1 MHTEDA
7 EGINLT
13 HLSPPV
19 RSWVYIGGLGKV
31 MSKESAPPMLTC
43 LSIHQQLWINR
54 WIMGIVLWRLIHLII
69 LHMLFLSLLVK
80 GWMDRR
86 SRKMHYPSGHLSY
99 QLFPNFEMQVSVKLV
114 TVSWDSSYH
123 LQTFLFPTVG
133 KKEKRKR
140 KAEGKSCL
148 LVRPFVTFVPS
159 VSPCHSTGVSLRVRP
174 GVQECGKEKFPAPTE
189 LTHELITS

>member
-1 MHTEDA
+1 MKAMSSSHSFVTLRHPLRLWVTSLLIFSLLNPGSAHRRAVGSDTEDA

-69 LHMLFLSLLVK
+69 LHMLFLSFTFYLSFLF
-80 GWMDRR
+80 
-86 SRKMHYPSGHLSY
+86 YPS
-99 QLFPNFEMQVSVKLV
+99 
-114 TVSWDSSYH
+114 
-123 LQTFLFPTVG
+123 FLFLSNVG
-133 KKEKRKR
+133 
-140 KAEGKSCL
+140 S
-148 LVRPFVTFVPS
+148 
-159 VSPCHSTGVSLRVRP
+159 
-174 GVQECGKEKFPAPTE
+174 
-189 LTHELITS
+189 I

>member
-1 MHTEDA
+1 MGRCSPCSTTVLRLYRHLLPSRSRNTVVDGEPVAARCSFLSFLAAGRLLTRADTRLRDTEDA

-69 LHMLFLSLLVK
+69 LHMLFLS
-80 GWMDRR
+80 
-86 SRKMHYPSGHLSY
+86 
-99 QLFPNFEMQVSVKLV
+99 F
-114 TVSWDSSYH
+114 T
-123 LQTFLFPTVG
+123 
-133 KKEKRKR
+133 
-140 KAEGKSCL
+140 
-148 LVRPFVTFVPS
+148 
-159 VSPCHSTGVSLRVRP
+159 
-174 GVQECGKEKFPAPTE
+174 
-189 LTHELITS
+189 

>member
-1 MHTEDA
+1 MADAPGTCSSLRFSVVIREEEQVFQRFARDSDTEDA

-69 LHMLFLSLLVK
+69 LHMLFL
-80 GWMDRR
+80 
-86 SRKMHYPSGHLSY
+86 P
-99 QLFPNFEMQVSVKLV
+99 
-114 TVSWDSSYH
+114 
-123 LQTFLFPTVG
+123 
-133 KKEKRKR
+133 
-140 KAEGKSCL
+140 
-148 LVRPFVTFVPS
+148 
-159 VSPCHSTGVSLRVRP
+159 
-174 GVQECGKEKFPAPTE
+174 
-189 LTHELITS
+189 

>member
-1 MHTEDA
+1 MGRCSPCSTTVLRLYRHLLPSRSRNTVVDGEPVAARCSFLSFLAAGRLLTRAAGSPRESLRGYTEDA

-69 LHMLFLSLLVK
+69 LL
-80 GWMDRR
+80 
-86 SRKMHYPSGHLSY
+86 P
-99 QLFPNFEMQVSVKLV
+99 P
-114 TVSWDSSYH
+114 
-123 LQTFLFPTVG
+123 FLF
-133 KKEKRKR
+133 
-140 KAEGKSCL
+140 SL
-148 LVRPFVTFVPS
+148 FYFVVK
-159 VSPCHSTGVSLRVRP
+159 VY
-174 GVQECGKEKFPAPTE
+174 
-189 LTHELITS
+189 I

>member
-69 LHMLFLSLLVK
+69 LHMLFLSLVLP
-80 GWMDRR
+80 RYLPR
-86 SRKMHYPSGHLSY
+86 YLPPPSKEEDDG
-99 QLFPNFEMQVSVKLV
+99 V
-114 TVSWDSSYH
+114 TVRGNPVHGYVNFLIGFH
-123 LQTFLFPTVG
+123 EQGYLQG
-133 KKEKRKR
+133 
-140 KAEGKSCL
+140 
-148 LVRPFVTFVPS
+148 
-159 VSPCHSTGVSLRVRP
+159 
-174 GVQECGKEKFPAPTE
+174 
-189 LTHELITS
+189 

>member
-1 MHTEDA
+1 MPAWVMTSALKPSVTACLDTAVDLIWCRGRQITLRADTEDA

-69 LHMLFLSLLVK
+69 LHMLFLPE
-80 GWMDRR
+80 
-86 SRKMHYPSGHLSY
+86 Y
-99 QLFPNFEMQVSVKLV
+99 
-114 TVSWDSSYH
+114 
-123 LQTFLFPTVG
+123 
-133 KKEKRKR
+133 
-140 KAEGKSCL
+140 
-148 LVRPFVTFVPS
+148 
-159 VSPCHSTGVSLRVRP
+159 
-174 GVQECGKEKFPAPTE
+174 
-189 LTHELITS
+189 